1 LKLTEGLNLN
11 SLSDVLK
18 DKGLAEILAILNR
31 DGEEARIAGGAVRN
45 AIMQEPIS
53 DVDIATTSLPDDV
66 MRRARAAGMKTIPT
80 GISHGTVTVLSH
92 GQPYEVTTL
101 RADIRTDGR
110 RAEVAFGRDWLADAE
125 RRDFTMNAL
134 YANPDG
140 SLIDL
145 VNGMADIKSRTI
157 RFIGDAET
165 RIREDHLRI
174 LRFFRFFAWYG
185 SGRPDADGLKA
196 CARLKDTLLDL
207 SVERVWM
214 ELKKLLGAPDPSR
227 ALLWMRQAGVLSV
240 AVPESEKW
248 GIDAVH
254 AVVSAGRDLG
264 WKPDPMLRLMAI
276 IPPRIERVEELAA
289 RFKLSTAERERLER
303 WAAAEL
309 PQYELD
315 SQMFARLLYWS
326 ERKGVED
333 KIRLALA
340 DARSKA
346 MSDDTQMVRA
356 AGYSRLLDFAENWER
371 PQFPVAG
378 ADLIASGIRSG
389 PQLGAQLKALEER
402 WVDSGFG
409 LTKADLLKSESK
421 AI

>member
-1 LKLTEGLNLN
+1 MLTESLNLN
-11 SLSDVLK
+11 SLSEILK
-18 DKGLAEILAILNR
+18 NKGLADLLAILNQ

-45 AIMQEPIS
+45 ALMQESIS
-53 DVDIATTSLPDDV
+53 DVDIATTCLPDEV
-66 MRRARAAGMKTIPT
+66 TRRAEMAGMPVIPT
-80 GISHGTVTVLSH
+80 GILHGTVTVVS
-92 GQPYEVTTL
+92 GGEPYEVTTL
-101 RADIRTDGR
+101 RADIETDGR
-110 RAEVAFGRDWLADAE
+110 YAKVEFGRDWQADAE
-125 RRDFTMNAL
+125 RRDFTMNAI
-134 YANPDG
+134 YAKPDG
-140 SLIDL
+140 TIIDL
-145 VNGMADIKSRTI
+145 VGGIADIKSRTI
-157 RFIGDAET
+157 RFIGDVEA

-196 CARLKDTLLDL
+196 CARLKETLLDL

-214 ELKKLLGAPDPSR
+214 ELKKLLSAPDPSR

-254 AVVSAGRDLG
+254 AVVAAGRDLG
-264 WKPDPMLRLMAI
+264 WRPDPMLRLMAI
-276 IPPRIERVEELAA
+276 TPPSIDRVKELAA
-289 RFKLSTAERERLER
+289 RLKLSTAERERLEH

-309 PQYELD
+309 PQYDLD
-315 SQMFARLLYWS
+315 NQMFARSLYRS

-333 KIRLALA
+333 KVRLALA

-346 MSDDTQMVRA
+346 ISDDTQMMRA

-378 ADLIASGIRSG
+378 ADLIASGMRSG

-409 LTKADLLKSESK
+409 LTKADLLKFESK

>member
-1 LKLTEGLNLN
+1 MLTESLNLI
-11 SLSDVLK
+11 SLSEILK
-18 DKGLAEILAILNR
+18 NKGLADLLAMLNQ

-45 AIMQEPIS
+45 ALMQESIS
-53 DVDIATTSLPDDV
+53 DVDIATTCLPNEV
-66 MRRARAAGMKTIPT
+66 TRRAEKAGLPVIPT
-80 GISHGTVTVLSH
+80 GILHGTVTVVS
-92 GQPYEVTTL
+92 GGEPYEVTTL
-101 RADIRTDGR
+101 RADIETDGR
-110 RAEVAFGRDWLADAE
+110 YAKVEFGRDWQADAE

-134 YANPDG
+134 YAKPDG
-140 SLIDL
+140 TIIDL
-145 VNGMADIKSRTI
+145 VGGIADIKSRAI
-157 RFIGDAET
+157 RFIGDAEA

-196 CARLKDTLLDL
+196 CARLKETLLDL

-276 IPPRIERVEELAA
+276 MPPRIERVEELAA
-289 RFKLSTAERERLER
+289 RLKLSTAERERLEY
-303 WAAAEL
+303 WAGAEL
-309 PQYELD
+309 PQYDLD
-315 SQMFARLLYWS
+315 SQTFARLLYRS

-346 MSDDTQMVRA
+346 ISDDAQMMRA
-356 AGYSRLLDFAENWER
+356 AGYSRLMDFAESWER
-371 PQFPVAG
+371 PRFPVAG
-378 ADLIASGIRSG
+378 ADLIAKGMKSG
-389 PQLGAQLKALEER
+389 PKLGARLKALEEK

-409 LTKADLLKSESK
+409 LTKAELLKSDPK